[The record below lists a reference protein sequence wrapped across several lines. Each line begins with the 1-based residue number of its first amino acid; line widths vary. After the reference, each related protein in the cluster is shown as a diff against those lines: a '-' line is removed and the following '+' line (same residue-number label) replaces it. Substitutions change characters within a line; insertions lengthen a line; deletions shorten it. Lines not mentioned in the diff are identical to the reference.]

1 VSGSSFVFGHIA
13 DAHVGAWPRDP
24 AVRSALR
31 QSVLRALEI
40 VEERGCEFLLISG
53 DLFHTPVPEPA
64 EVAPIA
70 SALRRLVDAGRRVYV
85 IYGSHDYIAHR
96 TSWLDVLAETGI
108 FLRAAPEPVHAEGAR
123 FSLKYHVDRPTGA
136 VIAGISGRSHGL
148 DAGVFRGIDSE
159 QFRAEPGFHIFQF
172 HAAIREYLPPAL
184 REHISGISRA
194 DLPGGCEY
202 YAGGHIHQT
211 YVGEGPDGG
220 LLVNPGAIFGTSVTD
235 IAWAATPSHR
245 PGLVLVTVRDGEPTI
260 EHVPTAPREL
270 LRVVEVNVDGRT
282 PEQARALLVDRVRE
296 AATPGALVFPKLRG
310 TLSEGGPRTLGLK
323 EATEGLEASGAAG
336 VHWDLNEVVHAEAA
350 NPDAGRPESEV
361 EGEVFRALAARAPPL
376 LSDLRGPEGEARLA
390 ELLRALG
397 VPRGEG
403 EARIDYVTA
412 RVEAGL
418 RILRVPPRADRTLLR
433 NSE

>member
-1 VSGSSFVFGHIA
+1 MARASFVFGHLA

-24 AVRSALR
+24 AVREALR
-31 QSVLRALEI
+31 KSVLRALDV

-70 SALRRLVDAGRRVYV
+70 SALRRLVDSGRRVYV

-108 FLRAAPEPVHAEGAR
+108 FLRAAPEPVHEEGAR
-123 FSLKYHVDRPTGA
+123 FTLGYHVDPPTGA

-159 QFRAEPGFHIFQF
+159 RFRAEPGFHIFQF
-172 HAAIREYLPPAL
+172 HAAVREYLPEVL
-184 REHISGISRA
+184 RPHIAGISRD
-194 DLPGGCEY
+194 DLPGGCDY
-202 YAGGHIHQT
+202 YAGGHIHQS

-220 LLVNPGAIFGTSVTD
+220 LLVNPGAVFGTSVTD
-235 IAWAATPSHR
+235 VAWASVPDHR
-245 PGLVLVTVRDGEPTI
+245 AGLAIVTVRDGRPSV

-270 LRVVEVNVDGRT
+270 VRVVEVNVDGRT
-282 PEQARALLVDRVRE
+282 PEQARELLAEEVR
-296 AATPGALVFPKLRG
+296 AASAPGALLFPKLRG
-310 TLSEGGPRTLGLK
+310 TLAEGGPRTLGLK
-323 EATEGLEASGAAG
+323 EATEGLEATGAAG
-336 VHWDLNEVVHAEAA
+336 VHWDLHEVVHAEAA
-350 NPDAGRPESEV
+350 NPDAGRPESEIEADV
-361 EGEVFRALAARAPPL
+361 LRQLAERAPEGL
-376 LSDLRGPEGEARLA
+376 ADLHGPEGQARLG

-403 EARIDYVTA
+403 EARLDYVHA
-412 RVEAGL
+412 RVDAGL
-418 RILRVPPRADRTLLR
+418 RILNVRGRPITP
-433 NSE
+433 

>member
-1 VSGSSFVFGHIA
+1 
-13 DAHVGAWPRDP
+13 
-24 AVRSALR
+24 
-31 QSVLRALEI
+31 
-40 VEERGCEFLLISG
+40 
-53 DLFHTPVPEPA
+53 
-64 EVAPIA
+64 
-70 SALRRLVDAGRRVYV
+70 
-85 IYGSHDYIAHR
+85 
-96 TSWLDVLAETGI
+96 VLAETGI

-123 FSLKYHVDRPTGA
+123 FSLKYHIDRPTGA

-184 REHISGISRA
+184 RDHISGVSRA
-194 DLPGGCEY
+194 DLPGGCDY
-202 YAGGHIHQT
+202 YAGGHIHQS

-235 IAWAATPSHR
+235 IAWASAPTHR
-245 PGLVLVTVRDGEPTI
+245 PGLVLVTVREGRPSL

-270 LRVVEVNVDGRT
+270 LRVVEVDVDGRT
-282 PEQARALLVDRVRE
+282 PEQARELLVDRVRD
-296 AATPGALVFPKLRG
+296 AAAPGALLFPKLRG
-310 TLSEGGPRTLGLK
+310 TLAEGGPRTLGLK
-323 EATEGLEASGAAG
+323 EATEGLETAGAAG

-361 EGEVFRALAARAPPL
+361 EGEVFRALASRAPPAL
-376 LSDLRGPEGEARLA
+376 PELQGPEGEARLA

-397 VPRGEG
+397 VARGEG
-403 EARIDYVTA
+403 EARVDYVTA

-418 RILRVPPRADRTLLR
+418 RILRVPPRPARPSGQG
-433 NSE
+433 SE